1 MARRLSPHAPTAA
14 SSVTSAAPSNA
25 PYAGSTGFKR
35 VLLKLSGEA
44 LGGSNP
50 GLDAAEMN
58 AIAREVKAAYDVGAQ
73 IAIVIGG
80 GNFIRGAQLV
90 KSLGGATT
98 PGKSSSGTMHQ
109 ATADYMGM
117 LATIINGMA
126 LKEALRG
133 QGLEVR
139 VMSAIEIKAVAEPFI
154 RGRALRHLDKGRV
167 VILVAGTGN
176 PFCTTDTC
184 AALRAAELDCQ
195 VILKAT
201 KVDGIY
207 TADPRKDPAAKRY
220 EQLTYRDAITQNLNV
235 MDMTAF
241 AMCQEQEIPIIV
253 FDYKTPGNIA
263 RVVQGQSVGT
273 LVRSEK

>member
-1 MARRLSPHAPTAA
+1 MPPSSPRTHQPGK
-14 SSVTSAAPSNA
+14 
-25 PYAGSTGFKR
+25 PYSR

-44 LGGSNP
+44 LGAGGGGS
-50 GLDAAEMN
+50 GLDSKEMDV
-58 AIAREVKAAYDVGAQ
+58 IAREVKAAYDTGAQ
-73 IAIVIGG
+73 IAIVVGG

-90 KSLGGATT
+90 ASLGGPA
-98 PGKSSSGTMHQ
+98 GGMHQ

-117 LATIINGMA
+117 LATVINGMA
-126 LKEALRG
+126 LKEALKAVG
-133 QGLEVR
+133 IETR

-154 RGRALRHLDKGRV
+154 RGRALRHMDKGRV

-184 AALRAAELDCQ
+184 AALRASELDCQ

-207 TADPRKDPAAKRY
+207 TADPRKNPQATKYSTISYDEAISKR
-220 EQLTYRDAITQNLNV
+220 LAV

-241 AMCQEQEIPIIV
+241 AMCQERKIPIVV
-253 FDYKTPGNIA
+253 FDYKTPGNIR
-263 RVVQGQSVGT
+263 RVVMGETIGTTVG
-273 LVRSEK
+273 E

>member
-1 MARRLSPHAPTAA
+1 MARRLSPHAPSAA
-14 SSVTSAAPSNA
+14 HSAAPTPATLTPSK
-25 PYAGSTGFKR
+25 TQGFKR

-50 GLDAAEMN
+50 GLDAAEMT
-58 AIAREVKAAYDVGAQ
+58 AIAREVKAAYDAGAQ

-90 KSLGGATT
+90 KSLGGPAE
-98 PGKSSSGTMHQ
+98 PGKPGSGTMHQ

-126 LKEALRG
+126 LKEALKG

-207 TADPRKDPAAKRY
+207 TADPRKDPNAKRY
-220 EQLTYRDAITQNLNV
+220 EHITYREALTQNLNV

-263 RVVQGQSVGT
+263 RVVQGHSVGT
-273 LVRSEK
+273 LVRGE